1 MLSALPDPLAENY
14 FALNLTNKNPRNV
27 LDAKATYH
35 TSHFANSVHSNILS
49 IHVFQL
55 TPLVPQDELLA
66 GDGTGLLVQPDN
78 VWQTKCLVFNFFFY
92 LNHHVLSW
100 ETKRRQ

>member
-1 MLSALPDPLAENY
+1 MSSALPDPSAENY
-14 FALNLTNKNPRNV
+14 FALNLTNKTLEMFWMR
-27 LDAKATYH
+27 TYH

-78 VWQTKCLVFNFFFY
+78 VWQTKCLVFKFF
-92 LNHHVLSW
+92 LPQSSCS
-100 ETKRRQ
+100 